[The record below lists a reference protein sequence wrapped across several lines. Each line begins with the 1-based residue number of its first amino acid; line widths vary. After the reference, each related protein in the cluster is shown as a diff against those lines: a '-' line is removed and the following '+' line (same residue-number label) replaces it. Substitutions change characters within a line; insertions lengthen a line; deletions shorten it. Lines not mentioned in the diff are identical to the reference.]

1 MNNSHKNMMS
11 QNKADKSFKGQQKNA
26 KVVLQ
31 KSSFIK
37 VIGGIIVASLSITM
51 VYQTIGQIQK
61 ASELDEQIVIA
72 TKKEA
77 DAKERKEML
86 QAQVELLNN
95 DEYVAKLARSEYYL
109 SKPGEII
116 FSLPKELDV
125 QQMNNGH

>member
-11 QNKADKSFKGQQKNA
+11 QHEADKSFKSQQKNA

-37 VIGGIIVASLSITM
+37 VIGGIVVASLSITM
-51 VYQTIGQIQK
+51 IYQTIGQIQK
-61 ASELDEQIVIA
+61 ASELDDQIVIA

-77 DAKERKEML
+77 DAKERKDML

-125 QQMNNGH
+125 QQVNNGH

>member
-1 MNNSHKNMMS
+1 MNNSHKDMMS
-11 QNKADKSFKGQQKNA
+11 QNKADKSFKNQQKNA

-125 QQMNNGH
+125 QQMNNNH

>member
-1 MNNSHKNMMS
+1 MNNSHESMMS
-11 QNKADKSFKGQQKNA
+11 QKQADKSFKNQAKNA

-37 VIGGIIVASLSITM
+37 VVGGIIVASLSITM
-51 VYQTIGQIQK
+51 IYQTIGQIQK
-61 ASELDEQIVIA
+61 ASELDEQILIA
-72 TKKEA
+72 ADKEA
-77 DAKERKEML
+77 EAIEKKEML

-125 QQMNNGH
+125 QQVNNGH

>member
-1 MNNSHKNMMS
+1 MNNSHKDMMS